1 MTLRALLAERLQ
13 RGIAL
18 VEHPYRVIASELGC
32 DETTVLALT
41 NELVRDGYIRS
52 FGAFIDFE
60 RLGYDSLLCGLA
72 VPEEKISSVASTLN
86 EQREVTHNYLRGC
99 SINMWFT
106 ALLPKTDGAGANER
120 ERFWRE
126 VLRACEC
133 PFIAATTEI
142 RLKLR
147 PNFRFSHDEYSESSF
162 EENPTDFLEDDI
174 LDTRVSKTESLDK
187 EALAA
192 LTLLQKNFPVVPEPF
207 ELAARK
213 LGRSVPQLL
222 KRLRT
227 LEEARILRRIGVSLH
242 HRRMGY
248 NANAL
253 VAWTANN
260 DATLD
265 DVMDAAKRA
274 ASFPWVSHCYIR
286 KTIEN
291 TARYTW
297 THSLYTMMHA
307 LNESA
312 LSEQIRAMRD
322 AFIPRDLTILP
333 TLQELKKTRYL
344 L

>member
-18 VEHPYRVIASELGC
+18 VEHPYRMIASELGC
-32 DETTVLALT
+32 DETMVLALT
-41 NELVRDGYIRS
+41 NELVREGYIRS

-60 RLGYDSLLCGLA
+60 RLGYDSLLCGLS

-86 EQREVTHNYLRGC
+86 ERHEVTHNYLRGH

-106 ALLPKTDGAGANER
+106 AILPKTGGAGADER
-120 ERFWRE
+120 KRFFEE
-126 VLRACEC
+126 VLRACDC

-147 PNFRFSHDEYSESSF
+147 PNFRFSRDEYSESSF
-162 EENPTDFLEDDI
+162 EENSASFWEDDI
-174 LDTRVSKTESLDK
+174 LDTRAVAAESLNA
-187 EALAA
+187 EALTA

-213 LGRSVPQLL
+213 LERSVPQLL
-222 KRLRT
+222 RRLRN
-227 LEEARILRRIGVSLH
+227 LEESRVLRRIGVSLH

-253 VAWTANN
+253 VAWTVNN
-260 DATLD
+260 DETLE
-265 DVMDAAKRA
+265 DVVNAAKRA
-274 ASFPWVSHCYIR
+274 ASCPWVSHCYIR

-291 TARYTW
+291 TVRYTW
-297 THSLYTMMHA
+297 SHSLYTMIHA

-312 LSEQIRAMRD
+312 LSEQIRVMRD
-322 AFIPRDLTILP
+322 MFIPRDVTVLP

>member
-1 MTLRALLAERLQ
+1 MTLKTLVAERLQ

-18 VEHPYRVIASELGC
+18 VEHPYRMIASELGC
-32 DETTVLALT
+32 DEAMVLALT
-41 NELVRDGYIRS
+41 NELIRDGYIRS

-60 RLGYDSLLCGLA
+60 RLGYESLLCGLA
-72 VPEEKISSVASTLN
+72 VPEERVSSVTSAVN
-86 EQREVTHNYLRGC
+86 EQREVTHNYLRGH

-106 ALLPKTDGAGANER
+106 ALLPKTGETGAR
-120 ERFWRE
+120 ERFFGE
-126 VLRACEC
+126 VLHACEC

-147 PNFRFSHDEYSESSF
+147 PNFRFSRDEYAEFSF
-162 EENPTDFLEDDI
+162 EENPAASLEGDI
-174 LDTRVSKTESLDK
+174 LDSRISNPISLNA
-187 EALAA
+187 EALR
-192 LTLLQKNFPVVPEPF
+192 TFSLLQRNFPVVSEPF

-213 LGRSVPQLL
+213 LELSVPQLL
-222 KRLRT
+222 RRLRT
-227 LEEARILRRIGVSLH
+227 LEETRVLRRIGVSLH

-253 VAWTANN
+253 VAWTVND

-265 DVMDAAKRA
+265 DVVDAGKRA

-291 TARYTW
+291 TVRYTW
-297 THSLYTMMHA
+297 SHSLYTMLHA
-307 LNESA
+307 LNESS
-312 LSEQIRAMRD
+312 LSEQIRTMRD
-322 AFIPRDLTILP
+322 VFVPRDVTILP